1 MTSSQSYMGRLF
13 RREFTALI
21 CLLAAFASAQKTA
34 KPPVEPDPVEQHFQA
49 AQTFQLA
56 GDLPRAATEYR
67 KAISIGLQRLGNL
80 RSSES
85 KYSEAVELLTGAT
98 QIDAGNR
105 EAGID
110 LAVAHYYQGEW
121 AKARALVEPILAAE
135 PSNFRALDL
144 MGKIEFMQGNFQVA
158 AERLQAALAIKS
170 DFDVAYSL
178 ALADLQLKKLPQASV
193 LFDEMKTS
201 MKASPELLL
210 LVGRAYRESG
220 FPEQA
225 AAEFQRALTLDPKEP
240 HAHSLLGLTYLM
252 EGDKKYAEA
261 KQQFEAQLALNPKD
275 DLSRYYLGV
284 VQFQIHDLSGAEGNL
299 QRVLQ
304 GRPESPNALLY
315 LGQTYLQQGRVEPA
329 IEALRKAIALYP
341 ATHGE
346 DQNLAQAHS
355 SLADALKKQG
365 KNAEAAAELDVA
377 EKLRANKTAIPA
389 QPSIASADA
398 PGGDS
403 KAQLGQMLS
412 QTGKSS
418 ATHSAATGYVN
429 SVSKLLAEAYHN
441 LGVIDARDSR
451 YAAAADEFGQA
462 ARWNPEIATLDRNW
476 GIAAFRAE
484 QFDQATGPLA
494 RQLKR
499 APEDSVVRQML
510 GVSYFMTDEFTKSA
524 DTFRPI
530 LGELPDNP
538 GLLYAAG
545 TALVQSGDSATAGTL
560 FHRMLE
566 RGADVPEVHLVLG
579 EAYSQQSQY
588 TEALQE
594 FGRAASMNPRLQD
607 VHYYTGM
614 VLFKQGKLDEAAK
627 EFETEVTANPQSV
640 PAMYQLA
647 YVHLQRHEPEDA
659 IRLLNQVLEQKP
671 AYADAHYQMG
681 KALLQ
686 TNDLA
691 GAVQHLETATKMQP
705 TEPYGFYQ
713 LSMAYRQAGRIPEAD
728 QALHTYQEL
737 KEKNPR
743 RESPR

>member
-1 MTSSQSYMGRLF
+1 
-13 RREFTALI
+13 
-21 CLLAAFASAQKTA
+21 LLAAFASAQKSA
-34 KPPVEPDPVEQHFQA
+34 KPPVEPDPVENHFQA

-56 GDLPRAATEYR
+56 GDLPRAASEYR
-67 KAISIGLQRLGNL
+67 KAISIGLERLGNL
-80 RSSES
+80 RSSEN
-85 KYSEAVELLTGAT
+85 KYPEAVGLLTDAA
-98 QIDAGNR
+98 QIDASNR

-121 AKARALVEPILAAE
+121 GKGRALLEPILAAE
-135 PSNFRALDL
+135 PSNFRALNL
-144 MGKIEFMQGNFQVA
+144 MGKIEFMQGNFQAA

-178 ALADLQLKKLPQASV
+178 ALTDLQLKKLPQASV

-201 MKASPELLL
+201 MKASPELLVL
-210 LVGRAYRESG
+210 IGRAYRESG

-225 AAEFQRALTLDPKEP
+225 AAEFQRALTLNPKEP

-252 EGDKKYAEA
+252 EGDKRYTEA
-261 KQQFEAQLALNPKD
+261 KQEFEAQLALNPKD
-275 DLSRYYLGV
+275 DGSRYYLGV
-284 VQFQIHDLSGAEGNL
+284 VQFQLHDLSGAEGNL
-299 QRVLQ
+299 QHVVQ
-304 GRPESPNALLY
+304 GRPDSPNALLY
-315 LGQTYLQQGRVEPA
+315 LGQIYLQQDRIGLA
-329 IEALRKAIALYP
+329 TEALRKALALYP
-341 ATHGE
+341 ATRAA
-346 DQNLAQAHS
+346 DQDRAQAHS
-355 SLADALKKQG
+355 FLAKALQKEG
-365 KNAEAAAELDVA
+365 KIAEATAELAAAE
-377 EKLRANKTAIPA
+377 KLAANKAPATPA

-398 PGGDS
+398 QDGDA
-403 KAQLGQMLS
+403 KTQLGQMLS
-412 QTGKSS
+412 QTATSS
-418 ATHSAATGYVN
+418 APPPAAAGYVN

-451 YAAAADEFGQA
+451 YAAAADEFRQA
-462 ARWNPEIATLDRNW
+462 AGWNPEIATLDRNW

-484 QFDQATGPLA
+484 EFDQAVGPLA
-494 RQLKR
+494 RQLR
-499 APEDSVVRQML
+499 RNPEDAVIRQML
-510 GVSYFMTDEFTKSA
+510 GVTYFMTDEFTKSA
-524 DTFRPI
+524 ETFRPI

-545 TALVQSGDSATAGTL
+545 TALVRSGDSATAGAL
-560 FHRMLE
+560 FRRMLE
-566 RGADVPEVHLVLG
+566 RGADVAEVHVVLG
-579 EAYSQQSQY
+579 EAYSQESQY
-588 TEALQE
+588 AEALQE
-594 FGRAASMNPRLQD
+594 LGRAAALNPQLSD

-627 EFETEVTANPQSV
+627 EFEAEVTANPQSV

-659 IRLLNQVLEQKP
+659 IRLLNRVLEQKP

-705 TEPYGFYQ
+705 AEPYGFYQ
-713 LSMAYRQAGRIPEAD
+713 LSLAYRQAGRTPEAD
-728 QALHTYQEL
+728 QALRTYQEL

>member
-1 MTSSQSYMGRLF
+1 
-13 RREFTALI
+13 LI

-98 QIDAGNR
+98 QIDASNR
-105 EAGID
+105 DAGID

-121 AKARALVEPILAAE
+121 AKAGAVVQPILAAE
-135 PSNFRALDL
+135 PSNFRALNL
-144 MGKIEFMQGNFQVA
+144 MGKIEFMQGNFEAA

-201 MKASPELLL
+201 MKASPELLVL
-210 LVGRAYRESG
+210 IGRAYRESG

-225 AAEFQRALTLDPKEP
+225 AAEFQKALTLDPKEP

-261 KQQFEAQLALNPKD
+261 KRQFEAQLALNPKD

-284 VQFQIHDLSGAEGNL
+284 VQFQLHDLSGAEANL
-299 QRVLQ
+299 QRVVQ
-304 GRPESPNALLY
+304 GHPESPNAFLY
-315 LGQTYLQQGRVEPA
+315 LGQIYLLQVRVDLA
-329 IEALRKAIALYP
+329 VGALRKAIALYP
-341 ATHGE
+341 ATRGE
-346 DQNLAQAHS
+346 DQNLAQTHS
-355 SLADALKKQG
+355 FLAEALQKQG
-365 KNAEAAAELDVA
+365 KSAEATAELAMA
-377 EKLRANKTAIPA
+377 EKLKVNKAAAPA
-389 QPSIASADA
+389 QPSITSADA
-398 PGGDS
+398 QGGDS

-418 ATHSAATGYVN
+418 ATPPAATGYVN

-499 APEDSVVRQML
+499 APEDPVIRQML

-524 DTFRPI
+524 ETFRPI

-588 TEALQE
+588 AEALQE
-594 FGRAASMNPRLQD
+594 FGRAAAMNPRLSD

-614 VLFKQGKLDEAAK
+614 VLFKQGKLDEAAN
-627 EFETEVTANPQSV
+627 EFETEVASNPRSI

-647 YVHLQRHEPEDA
+647 YVRLQRHEPDDA
-659 IRLLNQVLEQKP
+659 IRLLNRVLEQKP

-691 GAVQHLETATKMQP
+691 GAVQHLEIATKMQP
-705 TEPYGFYQ
+705 AEPYGFYQ
-713 LSMAYRQAGRIPEAD
+713 LSMAYRQAGRTPEAD
-728 QALHTYQEL
+728 QALRTYQEL

>member
-1 MTSSQSYMGRLF
+1 MTSSQSSTGRLF
-13 RREFTALI
+13 RREFAPLI
-21 CLLAAFASAQKTA
+21 CLLAAIASAQKTA

-98 QIDAGNR
+98 QIDASNR
-105 EAGID
+105 DAGID
-110 LAVAHYYQGEW
+110 LAVALYYQGEW
-121 AKARALVEPILAAE
+121 AKARAVVEPILAAE
-135 PSNFRALDL
+135 PSNFRALNL
-144 MGKIEFMQGNFQVA
+144 MGKIEFMQGNFEAA
-158 AERLQAALAIKS
+158 AERLQAALTIKS

-178 ALADLQLKKLPQASV
+178 ALADLQLKKLPQAIA
-193 LFDEMKTS
+193 LFDEMKAS
-201 MKASPELLL
+201 MKPSPELLVL
-210 LVGRAYRESG
+210 IGRAYRESG
-220 FPEQA
+220 FPGQA
-225 AAEFQRALTLDPKEP
+225 AVELQRALTLDPKEP

-284 VQFQIHDLSGAEGNL
+284 VQFQLHDLSGAEGNL

-304 GRPESPNALLY
+304 GHPESPNALLY
-315 LGQTYLQQGRVEPA
+315 LGQIYLQQGRVDLA
-329 IEALRKAIALYP
+329 VGALRQAIALYP
-341 ATHGE
+341 ATRGE

-355 SLADALKKQG
+355 FLAEALQKEG
-365 KNAEAAAELDVA
+365 KNAEATAELAMA
-377 EKLRANKTAIPA
+377 EKLKANKAATPA
-389 QPSIASADA
+389 QPSIASADVQ
-398 PGGDS
+398 GSDS
-403 KAQLGQMLS
+403 KPQLGQVLS
-412 QTGKSS
+412 QTEKSS
-418 ATHSAATGYVN
+418 AAHQAATGYVN
-429 SVSKLLAEAYHN
+429 SVSRLLAEAYHN
-441 LGVIDARDSR
+441 VGVIDARDAR
-451 YAAAADEFGQA
+451 YATAADEFRQA

-494 RQLKR
+494 RQLR
-499 APEDSVVRQML
+499 LTPEDSVIRQML
-510 GVSYFMTDEFTKSA
+510 GVAYFMTDEFTKSVE
-524 DTFRPI
+524 TFRPI

-659 IRLLNQVLEQKP
+659 IRLLKRVLEQKP

-713 LSMAYRQAGRIPEAD
+713 LSMAYRQAGRTPEAD

-737 KEKNPR
+737 KERNPR